1 MRAACGTDRRAADS
15 RRGTGSC
22 LEGRARAGECASC
35 TALGHHAALAHR
47 GRAGAT
53 QSQGARS
60 AGRARRTSLQTERLS
75 NWEDRSSSSRSWAL
89 PDVMPTPEWLGLGG
103 LGAVLLAIFLSA
115 VGYEA
120 GYCAAHPHSDGYN
133 MRVPGSCIEIL
144 ATASE
149 FEVVAGHAWAWVLL
163 AGVISLIAAAVL
175 WVRHHIAPMD

>member
-1 MRAACGTDRRAADS
+1 MRRVLPSGTMQRWRTEAEREQHRAKERAARA
-15 RRGTGSC
+15 
-22 LEGRARAGECASC
+22 EE
-35 TALGHHAALAHR
+35 
-47 GRAGAT
+47 
-53 QSQGARS
+53 Q
-60 AGRARRTSLQTERLS
+60 ARRTPLQTERLS

-149 FEVVAGHAWAWVLL
+149 FGVVAGHAWAWVLL
-163 AGVISLIAAAVL
+163 AGVISLVAAAVL